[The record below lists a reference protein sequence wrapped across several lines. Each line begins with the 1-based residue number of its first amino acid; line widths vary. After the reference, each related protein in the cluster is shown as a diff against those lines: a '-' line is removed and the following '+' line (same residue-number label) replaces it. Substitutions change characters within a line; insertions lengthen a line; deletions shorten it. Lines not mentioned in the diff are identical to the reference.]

1 MIINKVFRK
10 FSDKEKYSQ
19 EQNKKW
25 WEERPM
31 NYDWNEKKK
40 VISSLSLHDI
50 NQIDKKPNKKLAI
63 DIVSKKEINIKS
75 PITINS
81 KSFLLIKLR
90 N

>member
-10 FSDKEKYSQ
+10 FLDKEKYSQ

-40 VISSLSLHDI
+40 VFGQL
-50 NQIDKKPNKKLAI
+50 
-63 DIVSKKEINIKS
+63 
-75 PITINS
+75 
-81 KSFLLIKLR
+81 
-90 N
+90 